1 MSPSW
6 SEAAKRWAVTAIA
19 VLGAIFLYFVRDT
32 LFPLALALI
41 LAFLL
46 SPVATFVQRRLH
58 APRIVATL
66 IVYIS
71 LLALFIL
78 PLFLVPNLVVST
90 LSLIPE
96 PSRIQELIT
105 TWSDRLTH
113 LEDMGVPLPV
123 AAALRDNL
131 DRLGEVAGSLGS
143 LSLGYLGRATAS
155 VASLVIEGIFVLVL
169 SLYIVADTPR
179 IMAYLRSLVPPG
191 YERDADGLAGE
202 IHAVWAGF
210 FRGQLVLS
218 LSIGVVVAM
227 CLWLVG
233 VPYPVGLGILA
244 GVLEIVPN
252 IGPILAAV
260 PAVLLALFQGS
271 TRLDINNLWFAALV
285 IGLYVVIQQVENHV
299 FVPRIIGGSVN
310 LHPAVALV
318 GVFIGASLAGILGVF
333 LAAPTIATLRAILRY
348 VMAKIQG
355 RDPFPDAVEDPPP
368 QPMAMEIP

>member
-1 MSPSW
+1 MSPPW
-6 SEAAKRWAVTAIA
+6 SEAAKRLVITAIA
-19 VLGAIFLYFVRDT
+19 VLGVIFLYFIRDT
-32 LFPLALALI
+32 LFPVILALI

-46 SPVATFVQRRLH
+46 SPVAGFVQRGLR
-58 APRIVATL
+58 APRFAAAIL
-66 IVYIS
+66 VYLA
-71 LLALFIL
+71 LLALLIL
-78 PLFLVPNLVVST
+78 PLFLVPNLVIAT
-90 LSLIPE
+90 LGLIPE
-96 PSRIQELIT
+96 PARIQELIA

-113 LEDMGVPLPV
+113 LEDMGIPVPV

-131 DRLGEVAGSLGS
+131 DRLGELAGSLGS

-155 VASLVIEGIFVLVL
+155 VASLLVEGIFIVVL

-179 IMAYLRSLVPPG
+179 IMAYLRGLAPPG
-191 YERDADGLAGE
+191 YEHDADHLARQ
-202 IHAVWAGF
+202 INAVWAGF

-218 LSIGVVVAM
+218 VSIGLVVAIS
-227 CLWLVG
+227 LWLVG

-260 PAVLLALFQGS
+260 PAVLLAFFQGS
-271 TRLDINNLWFAALV
+271 MRFDINNLWFAVLV
-285 IGLYVVIQQVENHV
+285 VGLYVVIQQVENHV

-310 LHPAVALV
+310 LHPVVALV

-348 VMAKIQG
+348 VMAKVQG
-355 RDPFPDAVEDPPP
+355 RDPFPDTVEGPPP
-368 QPMAMEIP
+368 RPVAMKVT